1 MVGDLLYLIAGGAAT
16 WLLQALKAVFKLQ
29 GRAMMWMAILVSLAL
44 GVVVTGFTSGWA
56 ALLATPWLIFT
67 GGSAVFATA
76 QVIYKELAAKFDLSV
91 DGMNVPVA
99 ADTTAVVIQP
109 RAVARKA
116 RVASPIVAAVKRNKR
131 KV

>member
-16 WLLQALKAVFKLQ
+16 WILQALKAVFKLE

-91 DGMNVPVA
+91 GGMVVD
-99 ADTTAVVIQP
+99 DTTTTTAAP
-109 RAVARKA
+109 KARAAAPKA